1 MFISNVGSKI
11 LKVCDSNFH
20 LEVFPFGRGTMLISG
35 FLLSLFV
42 SFAVCSDVVELT
54 DGSFSSEV
62 DGKEIML
69 VEFFAPWCGH
79 CKKLAP
85 EYEEAATKL
94 KVNDPPIPLAKVDCT
109 EGGKGTCSKY
119 GVSGYPTLKIF
130 RNGEFSQD
138 YQGSRDSAG
147 IVQYMKKQAEP
158 TSKEISTLVE
168 LNKKLESDTAV
179 IVGFFDKDD
188 EIKTEFMTVAD
199 QLRES
204 HTFAHTSSE
213 EVMAELGHRDA
224 MVIFRP
230 KHLNSK
236 FEPNKEVFTGTETSF
251 YMKKFIE
258 ETVHGMVGHMTS
270 ENEAQFKKPVCVV
283 YFKVDYKLNPKGTN
297 YWRNRVLKVATE
309 FQNKV
314 MKFAIASKTDFQ
326 RFLSDVGFKTDDE
339 EVNVVIRSD
348 DGSKY
353 KMTEKFSVDNFKA
366 FLTQYFNAELTPYI
380 KSEAVPEENDGP
392 VKVVVGQTFDEIVN
406 DPNKDVLIE
415 FYAPWCGHCKNL
427 EPIYKELG
435 EKVKDVK
442 DIVIAKMDA
451 TANDVPPTFK
461 VEGFPTIYFA
471 PMNNKD
477 KPLKYSGARDV
488 DSFVEYL
495 QREATNTFKL
505 PSAGKKKKSK
515 KSKDEL

>member
-11 LKVCDSNFH
+11 LKVRDSKFH

-54 DGSFSSEV
+54 DGSFKSEV

-94 KVNDPPIPLAKVDCT
+94 KVNDPPIPLAKVCKTHFYLLQVVLFWRIHYCLVKSSTPESTTGDFI
-109 EGGKGTCSKY
+109 EIN
-119 GVSGYPTLKIF
+119 TL
-130 RNGEFSQD
+130 E
-138 YQGSRDSAG
+138 
-147 IVQYMKKQAEP
+147 
-158 TSKEISTLVE
+158 E

-188 EIKTEFMTVAD
+188 EIKTEYMTVAD

-236 FEPNKEVFTGTETSF
+236 FEPNKEVFSGTETSF

-314 MKFAIASKTDFQ
+314 MKFAIASKPDFQ

-366 FLTQYFNAELTPYI
+366 FLTQYFNAEITPYI

-392 VKVVVGQTFDEIVN
+392 VKVVVGQTFEEIVN
-406 DPNKDVLIE
+406 DPDKDVLIE

-435 EKVKDVK
+435 EKVGHF
-442 DIVIAKMDA
+442 
-451 TANDVPPTFK
+451 FK
-461 VEGFPTIYFA
+461 HYNRFPTIYFA

-477 KPLKYSGARDV
+477 KPLKYAGARDV